1 MSEAESRAEMDM
13 DYLIGMALRY
23 GVMLSVALLII
34 GIALLARSGAGAGE
48 VLGASSPLNTS
59 AVQIPAVLSRIPALD
74 PLSFIVLG
82 LVVLIATPVL
92 RVVLGIISFAR
103 ERDRLYVLITSIVL
117 MNLMLAIFLVPM
129 IVHL

>member
-1 MSEAESRAEMDM
+1 MSEADSRAEMDM

-23 GVMLSVALLII
+23 GVMLSVALLLI
-34 GIALLARSGAGAGE
+34 GIALLARD
-48 VLGASSPLNTS
+48 GASSPLNTS
-59 AVQIPAVLSRIPALD
+59 TIHVPAIFSGIPSLD

-103 ERDRLYVLITSIVL
+103 ERDALYVFITSIVL

-129 IVHL
+129 VVHL

>member
-1 MSEAESRAEMDM
+1 MSEAEAKAELDM

-23 GVMLSVALLII
+23 GVILSVALLII
-34 GIALLARSGAGAGE
+34 GIALLARDGAGAGE
-48 VLGASSPLNTS
+48 VLGAGSPLNTS
-59 AVQIPAVLSRIPALD
+59 VIQVPAILSGIPSLN

-103 ERDRLYVLITSIVL
+103 ERDRLYVFITSIVL
-117 MNLMLAIFLVPM
+117 MNLLLAIFLIPM

>member
-1 MSEAESRAEMDM
+1 MSEADSRAEMDV

-23 GVMLSVALLII
+23 GVMLSVALLLI
-34 GIALLARSGAGAGE
+34 GIALLARDGASSSE

-59 AVQIPAVLSRIPALD
+59 AIHVPAIFSGIPSLD

-103 ERDRLYVLITSIVL
+103 ERDALYVFITSIVL

-129 IVHL
+129 VVHL